1 MVRPER
7 SSKTPS
13 SSGSLPSGATVAR
26 TSPPLSRRGLKIRSG
41 LPLATK
47 SRSSPT
53 YSRTRTSYS
62 LPAAMSGNRALTSWL
77 RSTPCG
83 WATMFCSV
91 A

>member
-53 YSRTRTSYS
+53 Y
-62 LPAAMSGNRALTSWL
+62 
-77 RSTPCG
+77 
-83 WATMFCSV
+83 
-91 A
+91 